1 MYLNVSLFSKTLKEN
16 IIIVYLIILSE
27 LFVSL
32 FDDWLIVVTHIYVVY
47 VK

>member
-1 MYLNVSLFSKTLKEN
+1 MYLNVSLFWKTLKEN